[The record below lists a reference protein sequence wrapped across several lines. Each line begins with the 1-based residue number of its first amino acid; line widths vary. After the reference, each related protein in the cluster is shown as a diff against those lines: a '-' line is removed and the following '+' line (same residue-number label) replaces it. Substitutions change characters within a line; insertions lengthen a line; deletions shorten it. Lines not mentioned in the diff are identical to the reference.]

1 MKVSLENF
9 SEIVHRLIFDKIL
22 SWSEIHQMPYVEL
35 QSLILDYKK
44 RLEEEEEERLRREAQ
59 QQQEYEQQMPK
70 FESFTP
76 KSLGEQ

>member
-9 SEIVHRLIFDKIL
+9 SEIAHRLIFDKIM
-22 SWSEIHQMPYVEL
+22 SWSEIHSMPYIEL
-35 QSLILDYKK
+35 QSLIMSYKK
-44 RLEEEEEERLRREAQ
+44 RLEEEEEEKLRREAQ

-76 KSLGEQ
+76 KSLNEQ

>member
-1 MKVSLENF
+1 
-9 SEIVHRLIFDKIL
+9 
-22 SWSEIHQMPYVEL
+22 MPYVEL
-35 QSLILDYKK
+35 QSLILAYKK